1 MKNPVKIVIF
11 LVIAGLFVAGA
22 EYLDRTDGGRKFN
35 EQYFLEM
42 LVGTAEGV
50 GNPEVTYVAVNQGE
64 KDQFGGWPP
73 PRLDWGVIL
82 NLLGHGSSDE
92 RAKLS
97 DNGVDPGVKFHDS
110 PVVGVAASL
119 NWPEEDSNI
128 LAVEV
133 MKERALLL
141 ASLVNGAALGPEGA
155 EGAKPVDAATFATID
170 QVEGDV
176 SQLPDA
182 GAAVE
187 TPDSALEIAGVNA
200 FTHIELA
207 DLAESSE
214 NGVKIPL
221 LARFGESVLAGF
233 ALQVVLEAKQLDESN
248 VSVKFA
254 DGAGVIDIAGE
265 DGDGNAVSY
274 SIPIDERGRMLVY
287 HGVRVAELYPKLD
300 AAVDLILASSD
311 YEVAEQVRAAKA
323 EEVETLKSNAVVIGF
338 DHEAAKQFELPT
350 GDKVSRSELMAM
362 AVATIQSGRF
372 VQVWPSWMRYAVLAV
387 VVLVCALLI
396 PTRALSRGN
405 IFIGLVLAFGYFALS
420 LVTFQTNLTWTP
432 PLAGIGVCLAFIIAG
447 WILPKPKPKP
457 AAAGGGDAE
466 APANDAKKEEPK
478 AEEKAETKKEEE
490 KLAKADAKKD

>member
-11 LVIAGLFVAGA
+11 LVIAGILVAGA
-22 EYLDRTDGGRKFN
+22 EYLDRTEGGRKFN
-35 EQYFLEM
+35 ERYFLEM
-42 LVGTAEGV
+42 LVGTADGV
-50 GNPEVTYVAVNQGE
+50 GHPEVTYVAVNQGE
-64 KDQFGGWPP
+64 KDQFGAWPP

-97 DNGVDPGVKFHDS
+97 DNGIDPGVKFHDS

-141 ASLVNGAALGPEGA
+141 ASLVNAAALGPEGA
-155 EGAKPVDAATFATID
+155 EGAKAVDVAAFATID
-170 QVEGDV
+170 QIEGDV

-182 GAAVE
+182 AAAVE

-221 LARFGESVLAGF
+221 LARAGDQVLAGF

-254 DGAGVIDIAGE
+254 DGAGLIDVAGE

-274 SIPIDERGRMLVY
+274 SIPVDERGRMLVY
-287 HGVRVAELYPKLD
+287 HGVRVGELYPKLD

-323 EEVETLKSNAVVIGF
+323 EEVDTLKSNAVVIGF
-338 DHEAAKQFELPT
+338 DHDAAKQFELPT

-372 VQVWPSWMRYAVLAV
+372 VQVWPSWMRYAALAALL
-387 VVLVCALLI
+387 LVCCLLI

-405 IFIGLVLAFGYFALS
+405 VFIGLVFGIGYFALS

-432 PLAGIGVCLAFIIAG
+432 PLAGLAICLAFVIAG
-447 WILPKPKPKP
+447 WVLPKSAP
-457 AAAGGGDAE
+457 AAAGDGDAE
-466 APANDAKKEEPK
+466 APAEDDKKEAAK
-478 AEEKAETKKEEE
+478 AEDKKEAE
-490 KLAKADAKKD
+490 KPKEAEAKKD